1 MAYITALSDVYE
13 ALEQYRKDHSG
24 MTTDQGDTLR
34 DVMEIVTD
42 LADGE
47 YRRMDK
53 WFEDNDKRYGGAE

>member
-13 ALEQYRKDHSG
+13 ALEQYRKDHSS

-42 LADGE
+42 LADAE

-53 WFEDNDKRYGGAE
+53 WFEDNDNQYGGTE